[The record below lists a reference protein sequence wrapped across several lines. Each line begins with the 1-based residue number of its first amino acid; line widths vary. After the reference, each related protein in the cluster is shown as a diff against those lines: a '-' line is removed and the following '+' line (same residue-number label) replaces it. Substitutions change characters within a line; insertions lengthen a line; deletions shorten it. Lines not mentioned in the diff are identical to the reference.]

1 MNGDKTM
8 KSFKSHSTVK
18 ALSAALVLVFMLSAF
33 TACADDKKPSRPS
46 NVTDET
52 EEMKPS
58 ASGNTVETTD
68 NTTAGS
74 EETTDE
80 MVNGTTENPDYVY
93 KGRWTIW
100 KTHDKDG
107 VKWLQVYNSG
117 FYQRIDEMDYLEF
130 FVFENEADAR
140 NRYDYLYDRSKSY
153 DGGKFWEEGDSWFI
167 SKQPDVMDASHVWMC
182 YLDGNVIIHAVL
194 GSPNTWE
201 TRINGGDPAETAA
214 VEHYDQTLLKD
225 YILNNEPA
233 IIKFV
238 NDLTADVEI

>member
-1 MNGDKTM
+1 
-8 KSFKSHSTVK
+8 
-18 ALSAALVLVFMLSAF
+18 
-33 TACADDKKPSRPS
+33 
-46 NVTDET
+46 
-52 EEMKPS
+52 
-58 ASGNTVETTD
+58 
-68 NTTAGS
+68 
-74 EETTDE
+74 
-80 MVNGTTENPDYVY
+80 
-93 KGRWTIW
+93 
-100 KTHDKDG
+100 
-107 VKWLQVYNSG
+107 
-117 FYQRIDEMDYLEF
+117 MDYLEF

-140 NRYDYLYDRSKSY
+140 NRYDYLYDRSQSY